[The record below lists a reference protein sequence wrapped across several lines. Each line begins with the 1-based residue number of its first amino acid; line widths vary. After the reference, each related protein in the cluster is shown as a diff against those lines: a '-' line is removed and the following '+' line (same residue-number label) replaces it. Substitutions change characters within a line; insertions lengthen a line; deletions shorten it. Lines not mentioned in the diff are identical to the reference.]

1 MTRKNSAAGLRG
13 PADLVLVNGRITAD
27 DHGPGS
33 AQAIAIRGDRIAAVG
48 GDEEIRHLA
57 GPHTVVADLGGRRV
71 IPGLYDSHIHFVRAG
86 RAWIDEARWDE
97 ARSVA
102 EALEIIRTAARSRR
116 PGEWITVLGGWHPFQ
131 FAEGRAPTRAELDDV
146 APHNPVYAQEIY
158 TRATLNTQAMHICG
172 VTGADAA
179 PAGGVYETDEA
190 GTPTG
195 VVSGI
200 PAFNHCLRFTMIDDV
215 ERETRSTRALVAE
228 LAALGLTGVVD
239 MGGRSRMGVD
249 AYRGLYEL
257 HRRGDLDMRVRLYT
271 HVFGENEQNEF
282 DNYMAYVRPGF
293 GDDLL
298 RVVGIGEIMSH
309 SWYDADGL
317 EDLVLSAEHRDQLR
331 TMTLRAIDR
340 GWAINIHAVGDSA
353 IRQILD
359 VWDTIGRE
367 QFAAARRMSFSHADF
382 ASEQTLKRIREFG
395 FGITVQHWMSTGA
408 ADLAARLGVEQ
419 VSQQPKLRTML
430 DLGLPLGAGTDA
442 MVAAPANPWQAL
454 HWLVTGINGGRGP
467 SRTREQLLTRE
478 EALRAYTAGSA
489 WIGLDETDVGVLRRG
504 MKADLAV
511 LSEDYFE
518 VPDEHIPFI
527 TSELTLLNG
536 YPSHEGAAF
545 AGLRPAINA

>member
-1 MTRKNSAAGLRG
+1 MTRNHAGASLRG
-13 PADLVLVNGRITAD
+13 PADLVLLNGRITAGG
-27 DHGPGS
+27 HGPE
-33 AQAIAIRGDRIAAVG
+33 AVEALAIRGDRIAATG
-48 GDEEIRHLA
+48 TADEIGELVQ
-57 GPHTVVADLGGRRV
+57 PHTTVVDLGGRRV

-86 RAWIDEARWDE
+86 RAWIDEARWDD
-97 ARSVA
+97 AKSV
-102 EALEIIRTAARSRR
+102 EQALEIIRTAARNRK

-131 FAEGRAPTRAELDDV
+131 FAEGRAPSRAELDAA
-146 APHNPVYAQEIY
+146 APDNPVYAQEIY
-158 TRATLNTQAMHICG
+158 TRATLNTPAMKICG
-172 VTGADAA
+172 VTAED
-179 PAGGVYETDEA
+179 GVI
-190 GTPTG
+190 
-195 VVSGI
+195 SGI
-200 PAFNHCLRFTMIDDV
+200 PQFNHCLRYTMIDDV
-215 ERETRSTRALVAE
+215 EREIRSTRTLVAE

-257 HRRGDLDMRVRLYT
+257 HRRGGLDMRVRLYT
-271 HVFGENEQNEF
+271 HVFGDDETSEF
-282 DNYMAYVRPGF
+282 DNTMAYVRPGF

-317 EDLVLSAEHRDQLR
+317 EDLELAAVHRAELR
-331 TMTLRAIDR
+331 EMTLRAIDR
-340 GWAINIHAVGDSA
+340 GWAINIHAVGDNA

-359 VWDTIGRE
+359 VWDTIPRS

-382 ASEQTLKRIREFG
+382 AGEDTLKRIQGFG

-408 ADLAARLGVEQ
+408 ADLAARLGPER

-442 MVAAPANPWQAL
+442 MVAAPANPWHAL

-467 SRTREQLLTRE
+467 SRTHEQLLTRE

-489 WIGLDETDVGVLRRG
+489 WIGLDETRTGVLRRG

-511 LSEDYFE
+511 LSDDYFE
-518 VPDEHIPFI
+518 VPDEQITSI
-527 TSELTLLNG
+527 TSELTLLDG
-536 YPSHEGAAF
+536 LPSHEGQAF
-545 AGLRPAINA
+545 AGLRSTLDS